1 MQMDHQEVILIKNM
15 VCYRCVIAVENI
27 LKNLDIPFKR
37 VSLGEVI
44 VKTPLSQDILD
55 KLEAELQKVDFAIIA
70 EKHEGISN
78 RIKSVIIQGIFDD
91 KNFSNKN
98 LSAVLSEELHMDYS
112 HLSSIFSRVEGK
124 SIQQF
129 QQEIKS
135 ERIKELLEYD
145 EMNISEIANDLGYS
159 SAAYLSTQFKKST
172 GLTPSEYRT
181 MHIKSRT
188 PLDKV

>member
-1 MQMDHQEVILIKNM
+1 MEKEIVLIKNM
-15 VCYRCVIAVENI
+15 VCHRCIITVESILANLNI
-27 LKNLDIPFKR
+27 SFVKVN
-37 VSLGEVI
+37 LGEV
-44 VKTPLSQDILD
+44 VVQSNLSQ
-55 KLEAELQKVDFAIIA
+55 EQTELLQNELKKIGFEIIA

-78 RIKSVIIQGIFDD
+78 KIKSVIIQGIFED

-112 HLSSIFSRVEGK
+112 HLSSIFSRIEGK

-135 ERIKELLEYD
+135 ERVKELLEYD

-181 MHIKSRT
+181 RHIKSRT

>member
-1 MQMDHQEVILIKNM
+1 M
-15 VCYRCVIAVENI
+15 VESI
-27 LKNLDIPFKR
+27 LKNLDIPYIK
-37 VSLGEVI
+37 VSMGEVFI
-44 VKTPLSQDILD
+44 DAGLKPD
-55 KLEAELQKVDFAIIA
+55 KLIKFEKELQKVGFALIA
-70 EKHEGISN
+70 EKYERISN
-78 RIKSVIIQGIFDD
+78 KIKSVIIQGVFED

-98 LSAVLSEELHMDYS
+98 LSVVLSEVLFMDYS
-112 HLSSIFSRVEGK
+112 HLSSIFSRIEGK

-135 ERIKELLEYD
+135 ERVKELLEYD
-145 EMNISEIANDLGYS
+145 ELNISEIANDLGYS

-181 MHIKSRT
+181 KHLRSRT

>member
-1 MQMDHQEVILIKNM
+1 MENENILIKNM
-15 VCYRCVIAVENI
+15 VCHRCI
-27 LKNLDIPFKR
+27 LTVQGILNSLEIPYKN
-37 VSLGEVI
+37 VSLGEVQ
-44 VKTPLSQDILD
+44 VDDLPAGD
-55 KLEAELQKVDFAIIA
+55 KLKLLEVELEKVGFAVIA
-70 EKHEGISN
+70 EKHEGIAN
-78 RIKSVIIQGIFDD
+78 KIKSIIINGIYQD

-98 LSAVLSEELHMDYS
+98 LSVKLSEQLHMDYS
-112 HLSSIFSRVEGK
+112 HLSSVFTRIEGK

-135 ERIKELLEYD
+135 ERVKELLEYD

-181 MHIKSRT
+181 RHLRSRT
-188 PLDKV
+188 SLDKV